1 MTTRPTRQLVVPQ
14 VGFHSAW
21 NRGWL
26 LLALMLVI
34 ALAGVTRTWAQ
45 DSSSINPTGAQTV
58 KGWGCYPSYFDS
70 SQPNNTAD
78 IFDKPA
84 IQDAIYNLGI
94 TYIRVSLDNRL
105 YVSGTDLSG
114 ANAIVLNP
122 AAVSD
127 MVTQIQIARAHG
139 VSNYIMSCWS
149 PPGPWKTNGSIN
161 GGCLLV
167 ADEPYYINYYITVI
181 KAMQAAGV
189 GLPVNISVQNEP
201 DLATAY
207 PSCDYVHDTQT
218 GGGYG
223 LWRQLVEDMHTALVA
238 NDMSSVEIVGPEATD
253 TDDDIQL
260 LGADPNFG
268 MMSNPTFSAALGA
281 YATHG
286 YGENIWLGIR
296 QGERDYPRDGWIT
309 EWSVDSNS
317 NDGGTENGWTLDS
330 MAHMASN
337 FIDIPYNYWTW
348 WAAWNSAST
357 PQGTTLIAGT
367 QTPVYSERYYCF
379 QKLWTTVRPG
389 WVVHSMTCSDT
400 NYTTINTA
408 QNTWETLVD
417 LASFWDPA
425 GDACVTM
432 LVNKTSS
439 TTTMTVNGLVGTSFS
454 AFQSDAT
461 HNMVNIANGS
471 VSGGAATVS
480 LAPTS
485 VTFLVTSSEV
495 LPAISGL
502 TVSPSNPGVTLTWP
516 VSYGANSYNIE
527 RAATSDGPF
536 TSVGTTTNALTF
548 TDTTATAGSTYYYT
562 VTAVNPSGP
571 SDNSNIVN
579 VLVPFLSPDVADS
592 YVQDGT
598 YENTNYGTSGD
609 LVVKASTA
617 AGYNRETYMQFNVS
631 ALANAT
637 SVQIWLTPDYVG
649 TDAYSSA
656 LQLCYEMLS
665 SDDWSESTITWT
677 NSRALNPSP
686 HDPFATLAG
695 NYYVGVPV
703 VLDVTAQ
710 AKAQAVTDGL
720 LSLHIYSSSN
730 PSDANAGLNFA
741 SKENTTVAWRPVMAY
756 TLTPSTREPD
766 ADAYVRNGT
775 YANTNYGSDPD
786 LAVKLDA
793 TSYARETYIRFDVS
807 DLANATS
814 VKLVLT
820 SDTVGPAPT
829 TIAYDTV
836 ADNTWEED
844 EITWNTKP
852 ASSGTPFAT
861 VTGYTAGTPVEID
874 ITAQAKAA
882 AANGG
887 LLSIRMYGTVSGSNN
902 WVNFDSDNNSDTDGH
917 PVIEYY

>member
-1 MTTRPTRQLVVPQ
+1 MTTRTTRQIVASVVRFHLV
-14 VGFHSAW
+14 
-21 NRGWL
+21 
-26 LLALMLVI
+26 LALMLAFAI
-34 ALAGVTRTWAQ
+34 SATAQ
-45 DSSSINPTGAQTV
+45 DSAAINATGAQAV

-105 YVSGTDLSG
+105 YVSGTALTG
-114 ANAIVLNP
+114 TNTIVLNQ
-122 AAVSD
+122 AAVTD
-127 MVTQIQIARAHG
+127 LANQIKIAQAHG
-139 VSNYIMSCWS
+139 VNNYIMSCWS
-149 PPGPWKTNGSIN
+149 PPGVWKTNGSIN

-167 ADEPYYINYYITVI
+167 ADEPYYVNYYIAVI
-181 KAMQAAGV
+181 QAMQAAGV

-223 LWRQLVEDMHTALVA
+223 LWRKLVEDMHAALVA
-238 NDMSSVEIVGPEATD
+238 NGMSTVQVVGPEATD

-260 LGADPNFG
+260 LGANPNFG
-268 MMSNPTFSAALGA
+268 MMSDPTFSAALGA

-309 EWSVDSNS
+309 EWSIDSNS
-317 NDGGTENGWTLDS
+317 NDGGTENGWTLDA

-367 QTPVYSERYYCF
+367 QTPVLSERYYCF

-389 WVVHSMTCSDT
+389 WVVHSMSCSDT

-439 TTTMTVNGLVGTSFS
+439 TTSMTVTGLVGTSFS

-461 HNMVNIANGS
+461 HNMVNTANGS
-471 VSGGAATVS
+471 VSSGAATVS

-485 VTFLVTSSEV
+485 VTFLVTTSAV
-495 LPAISGL
+495 LPAISGM
-502 TVSPSNPGVTLTWP
+502 VAEPSNPGVTLTWP
-516 VSYGANSYNIE
+516 VSYGANSYNIK
-527 RAATSDGPF
+527 RATTSAGPF
-536 TSVGTTTNALTF
+536 TTVGSTTNALTY
-548 TDTTATAGSTYYYT
+548 TDATAVAGTTYYYS
-562 VTAVNPSGP
+562 VTAVNPSGE
-571 SDNSNIVN
+571 SANSNLVS
-579 VLVPFLSPDVADS
+579 VLVPFIAQDIGDA
-592 YVQDGT
+592 YVQDGSYT
-598 YENTNYGTSGD
+598 GTNTGSSPD
-609 LVVKASTA
+609 LTVKASTT
-617 AGYNRETYMQFNVS
+617 AGYNREAYLQFNVS
-631 ALANAT
+631 GLASAT
-637 SVQIWLTPDYVG
+637 SVQIWLVPDYVG
-649 TDAYSSA
+649 TDAYTSA
-656 LQLCYEMLS
+656 VNFGYEVLTN
-665 SDDWSESTITWT
+665 DGWNESTITWT
-677 NSRALNPSP
+677 NSRSLNPNP
-686 HDPFATLAG
+686 HAPFATYNG
-695 NYYVGVPV
+695 GYYLGTSVI
-703 VLDVTAQ
+703 LDVTTQ
-710 AKAQAVTDGL
+710 AKARAGIDGL
-720 LSLHIYSSSN
+720 LSLHIYSLSN
-730 PSDANAGLNFA
+730 PSDANAGVNFA
-741 SKENTTVAWRPVMAY
+741 SKENTTASWHPVLVY
-756 TLTPSTREPD
+756 TNAPSTREPV
-766 ADAYVRNGT
+766 ADAYVRDGT
-775 YANTNYGSDPD
+775 YANTNYGTDPD
-786 LAVKLDA
+786 LSVKLDA
-793 TSYARETYIRFDVS
+793 TGYQRESFLRFNVA

-814 VKLVLT
+814 VKLKLT
-820 SDTVGPAPT
+820 PDTVGPAPT
-829 TIAYDTV
+829 TIVYDTV
-836 ADNTWEED
+836 PTNTWIETGTGG
-844 EITWNTKP
+844 ITWNTKP
-852 ASSGTPFAT
+852 ASSGSPFAT
-861 VTGYTAGTPVEID
+861 VTGYAAGTPVEID

-882 AANGG
+882 ATSGG
-887 LLSIRMYGTVSGSNN
+887 LLSIRMYGTVLGSNN
-902 WVNFDSDNNSDTDGH
+902 WVNFISRDNTNTTAH

>member
-1 MTTRPTRQLVVPQ
+1 M
-14 VGFHSAW
+14 
-21 NRGWL
+21 
-26 LLALMLVI
+26 
-34 ALAGVTRTWAQ
+34 ALAFILAAASSVRAQ
-45 DSSSINPTGAQTV
+45 DSASINATGAQTV

-78 IFDKPA
+78 IFDKPL

-105 YVSGTDLSG
+105 YVSGTDLTG
-114 ANAIVLNP
+114 TNAVVLNP
-122 AAVSD
+122 AAVTD
-127 MVTQIQIARAHG
+127 MVNQIKIAQAHG
-139 VSNYIMSCWS
+139 VNNYIMSCWS
-149 PPGPWKTNGSIN
+149 PPGQWKTNGSIN

-167 ADEPYYINYYITVI
+167 ADEPYYVNYYITVI
-181 KAMQAAGV
+181 KAMQTAGV

-223 LWRQLVEDMHTALVA
+223 LWRKLVEDMHAALVA
-238 NDMSSVEIVGPEATD
+238 NGMSTVEVVGPEATD

-260 LGADPNFG
+260 LGASPNFG
-268 MMSNPTFSAALGA
+268 MMTDPTFSAALGA

-309 EWSVDSNS
+309 EWSIDSNS
-317 NDGGTENGWTLDS
+317 NDGGTENGWTLDA

-357 PQGTTLIAGT
+357 PQGTTLLAGT
-367 QTPVYSERYYCF
+367 QTPVYSERYFCF

-417 LASFWDPA
+417 LASFLDPA

-439 TTTMTVNGLVGTSFS
+439 TTSMTVNGLVGTGFS

-461 HNMVNIANGS
+461 HNMVNTANGS
-471 VSGGAATVS
+471 ISSGAATVT

-485 VTFLVTSSEV
+485 VTFLVTSSAV
-495 LPAISGL
+495 LPAISGM
-502 TVSPSNPGVTLTWP
+502 VAQPSNPGVTLAWP
-516 VSYGANSYNIE
+516 VTYGANGYNIK
-527 RAATSDGPF
+527 RATSSAGPF
-536 TSVGTTTNALTF
+536 TTVGTTTNALTY
-548 TDTTATAGSTYYYT
+548 TDTTAAAGTTYYYA
-562 VTAVNPSGP
+562 VTAVNPSGE
-571 SDNSNIVN
+571 SANSNLVS
-579 VLVPFLSPDVADS
+579 VQVPFIAQDVADS

-598 YENTNYGTSGD
+598 YAGTNYGTSAD
-609 LVVKASTA
+609 LTVKASTA
-617 AGYNRETYMQFNVS
+617 AGYNREAYLRFNVS
-631 ALANAT
+631 GLANAT
-637 SVQIWLTPDYVG
+637 SVQIWLVPDYVG
-649 TDAYSSA
+649 TDASTA
-656 LQLCYEMLS
+656 LQLGYEVLS
-665 SDDWSESTITWT
+665 NDTWSESTITWT
-677 NSRALNPSP
+677 NSRSLNPSP
-686 HDPFATLAG
+686 HAPFTTITG
-695 NYYVGVPV
+695 DYYVGQPV
-703 VLDVTAQ
+703 VLDVTSQ
-710 AKAQAVTDGL
+710 AKAQAGLDGL
-720 LSLHIYSSSN
+720 LSLHIYSLSN

-741 SKENTTVAWRPVMAY
+741 SKENATASWHPVIVY
-756 TLTPSTREPD
+756 TNAPSTREPV
-766 ADAYVRNGT
+766 ADAYVRDGT
-775 YANTNYGSDPD
+775 YANTNYGTDPD

-793 TSYARETYIRFDVS
+793 TGYQRESYLRFNVA
-807 DLANATS
+807 DLANTTS
-814 VKLVLT
+814 VKLKLT
-820 SDTVGPAPT
+820 PDTVGPAAT
-829 TIAYDTV
+829 TICYDTV
-836 ADNTWEED
+836 ATNTWIETGTGG
-844 EITWNTKP
+844 ITWNTKP

-874 ITAQAKAA
+874 ITTQAKAA
-882 AANGG
+882 AISGG
-887 LLSIRMYGTVSGSNN
+887 LLSIRMYGTVTGSNN
-902 WVNFDSDNNSDTDGH
+902 WVNFISRDNTNTAAH